1 MRDTMRKTTK
11 ALATLTLVGASL
23 TLLLSCT
30 HTPSL
35 KTKQTVFVLKGARVI
50 DGTGAAPRDNAS
62 IIIRNGA
69 IETIQNAQGAL
80 PDDAQILDVTGK
92 TIIPALIATH
102 SHLGLTNGA
111 EAGAKEITE
120 TNVTRQLRKFA
131 RYGIGTVASLG
142 TDHDFIYAMR
152 ERRRKTANQT
162 PYLLTAGRGFGVFEG
177 APPISMGMDQVYRPL
192 KVEQVDADMK
202 ELAAKKPDLVKV
214 WVDDFN
220 HSLKTKMNPT
230 IYRRVI
236 QDAHA
241 NGLKVV
247 AHVYYLD
254 DAKKLAADGVN
265 FFGHSVRDRKID
277 KKLVELMKEKNIAYI
292 PTLQLDDAAFVYA
305 EKPSWM
311 KDEFFKKALDPGV
324 EKWLASSAYK
334 PKEINRKNLKIAQS
348 NVVELYRA
356 GVRVGLGT
364 DSGATINRIQGFA
377 EHRELELLV
386 QAGLTPMETLHIATG
401 QSASILGVENT
412 RGVLAA
418 GKVADLIVLNAD
430 PLNDIRNTR
439 NIHAVWLEGVKV
451 ADEIDHP

>member
-1 MRDTMRKTTK
+1 MRSMKLWNLMI
-11 ALATLTLVGASL
+11 AGGLLATLVG
-23 TLLLSCT
+23 CT

-35 KTKQTVFVLKGARVI
+35 KTKQTVFVLKNVRLI
-50 DGTGAAPRDNAS
+50 DGTGTAPRENAS
-62 IIIRNGA
+62 VIIRNGVIESIQDANGA
-69 IETIQNAQGAL
+69 IPEESEVIDL
-80 PDDAQILDVTGK
+80 TGK
-92 TIIPALIATH
+92 TVMPALIAAH
-102 SHLGLTNGA
+102 AHLGLTNGA
-111 EAGAKEITE
+111 NAGAKEITE
-120 TNVTRQLRKFA
+120 TNVTRQLRKYA

-142 TDHDFIYAMR
+142 TDHEFIYAMR
-152 ERRRKTANQT
+152 ERRRKVSNQT
-162 PYLLTAGRGFGVFEG
+162 PYIVTAGRGFGVFEG

-202 ELAAKKPDLVKV
+202 ELAAKRPDLVKI

-220 HSLKTKMNPT
+220 HSVKTKMNPT

-236 QDAHA
+236 EDAHA
-241 NGLKVV
+241 NKLRVV

-254 DAKKLAADGVN
+254 DAKKLASDGVDI
-265 FFGHSVRDRKID
+265 FGHSVRDRKVD
-277 KKLVELMKEKNIAYI
+277 AKLIELMKEKNIAYI

-311 KDEFFKKALDPGV
+311 QDEFFKRALDPGV
-324 EKWLASSAYK
+324 AKWLASSAYK
-334 PKEINRKNLKIAQS
+334 PKEINRKNLKIAQE
-348 NVVELYRA
+348 NVVALYRA

-364 DSGATINRIQGFA
+364 DSGATINRIQGFS

-386 QAGLTPMETLHIATG
+386 QAGLTPTEALHIATG
-401 QSASILGVENT
+401 QSAEILGVQDV

-418 GKVADLIVLNAD
+418 GKAADLLVLNAD

-451 ADEIDHP
+451 ADEISHP

>member
-1 MRDTMRKTTK
+1 MRPATK
-11 ALATLTLVGASL
+11 VFTNMMIGGALLATLMG
-23 TLLLSCT
+23 CT

-50 DGTGAAPRDNAS
+50 DGTGAAPRDNMS
-62 IIIRNGA
+62 IIIRNSVIESIQDGQGA
-69 IETIQNAQGAL
+69 IPEESLVI
-80 PDDAQILDVTGK
+80 DVTGK
-92 TIIPALIATH
+92 TIMPALIATH

-241 NGLKVV
+241 NDLKVV
-247 AHVYYLD
+247 AHV
-254 DAKKLAADGVN
+254 
-265 FFGHSVRDRKID
+265 I
-277 KKLVELMKEKNIAYI
+277 
-292 PTLQLDDAAFVYA
+292 
-305 EKPSWM
+305 
-311 KDEFFKKALDPGV
+311 
-324 EKWLASSAYK
+324 
-334 PKEINRKNLKIAQS
+334 
-348 NVVELYRA
+348 
-356 GVRVGLGT
+356 
-364 DSGATINRIQGFA
+364 
-377 EHRELELLV
+377 
-386 QAGLTPMETLHIATG
+386 LTMPRNWQPMA
-401 QSASILGVENT
+401 
-412 RGVLAA
+412 
-418 GKVADLIVLNAD
+418 
-430 PLNDIRNTR
+430 
-439 NIHAVWLEGVKV
+439 
-451 ADEIDHP
+451 